1 MLYIEVS
8 RNIMRKEGEKMLILK
23 GRIALAES
31 VEVFGLFGSMT
42 FDNRRTAL
50 VVRNKIVETLLTHRE
65 VVLDFKNIAFV
76 SDAFI
81 DITLGSLLRQ
91 YGPRLLRRMVIIN
104 YNPSVKAT
112 IRLTLCACLDDWLRS
127 TTKAP
132 PLTTK
137 GSDYSKI

>member
-76 SDAFI
+76 SDAFV
-81 DITLGSLLRQ
+81 
-91 YGPRLLRRMVIIN
+91 Y
-104 YNPSVKAT
+104 
-112 IRLTLCACLDDWLRS
+112 
-127 TTKAP
+127 
-132 PLTTK
+132 
-137 GSDYSKI
+137 